1 MDVRHARISADS
13 HFMRYGNSEDRI
25 SSPFLY
31 NPESKFGY
39 RISAFLYI
47 LFLANELY
55 LKSSIIHFTLKSLIS
70 YIQYLQIS
78 NKKFELIVTIPWLS
92 GGVREAFN
100 TYNLREYS
108 SRNYLR
114 LEGLKNVFDSSESP
128 MLLIANNNENSKYL
142 IFFPVQVLTLL
153 SRGNLERPFHIHH
166 AFGNISNFL
175 EFIQIPNYK
184 LYFFVHD
191 YYLFSQLPHL
201 YDEEKLNRISLSAA
215 VQDFP
220 NFKINLNEVIDK
232 IDFFIF
238 PSISVRKNLFNLIP
252 ISKQI
257 TMYPPEYSD
266 IELTRVSRMS
276 LNPSY
281 KILILGHLGNYKGMR
296 IIRNTIL
303 ESRRQNLK
311 FKFIHI
317 GKPVFDFKCSN
328 YVNLPDLGRSEIE
341 KSIELLNV
349 DFAWL
354 PFQCEETYSFALSDI
369 FLSHLPLISTNLGA
383 ISERC
388 LGRDLTLLL
397 EPNLDVFS
405 IVEVFKSFLAS
416 SQDVEVVKINND
428 KNNDLAELNTLR
440 KRDLNY
446 YKQLF

>member
-303 ESRRQNLK
+303 ESRRQDLK
-311 FKFIHI
+311 FKFVHI

-328 YVNLPDLGRSEIE
+328 YVNLPDLGRC
-341 KSIELLNV
+341 
-349 DFAWL
+349 DAD
-354 PFQCEETYSFALSDI
+354 QAALVVSSGQVAPDKLTSASGMVVYKLAQ
-369 FLSHLPLISTNLGA
+369 LSYAPPAGVT
-383 ISERC
+383 
-388 LGRDLTLLL
+388 
-397 EPNLDVFS
+397 PNPPGSMAPWPVGYT
-405 IVEVFKSFLAS
+405 IITGS
-416 SQDVEVVKINND
+416 SRGVVALQVNAD
-428 KNNDLAELNTLR
+428 GSLSLELNTTLTDPASLTAFTAA
-440 KRDLNY
+440 KRIYNR
-446 YKQLF
+446 